1 MSLDLKVNK
10 IEKFFKQK
18 HSKYLTEILAM
29 LFNYKKSQKPFLKSP
44 AYRMQNS
51 LRAALLFETSN
62 TFLAENE
69 KCANV

>member
-1 MSLDLKVNK
+1 MP
-10 IEKFFKQK
+10 F
-18 HSKYLTEILAM
+18 H
-29 LFNYKKSQKPFLKSP
+29 YKKFQKPFFKSP